1 MWLAGLLT
9 IKGETIK
16 KSAMNKCIELIVTN
30 WQIKSATSISLT
42 LILLL
47 TCLSICKMALYMR
60 FKQVP
65 LNRNLTG

>member
-1 MWLAGLLT
+1 
-9 IKGETIK
+9 
-16 KSAMNKCIELIVTN
+16 MNKFIELIVTN

-47 TCLSICKMALYMR
+47 TCLSICKMAIYMR

-65 LNRNLTG
+65 INRNLTG